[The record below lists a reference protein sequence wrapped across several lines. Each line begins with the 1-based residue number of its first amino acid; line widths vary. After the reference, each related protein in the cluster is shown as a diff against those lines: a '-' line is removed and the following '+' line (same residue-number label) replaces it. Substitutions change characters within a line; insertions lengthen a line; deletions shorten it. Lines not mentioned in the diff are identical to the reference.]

1 MRKKIV
7 MLALLSGLLFGCG
20 KGGSSAGGR
29 ISSDAGFEPD
39 KTQSTSD
46 SSTSSR
52 SSDVAPLSEP
62 LSMENINERISESR
76 PTMINYLC
84 SYTYSAPS
92 VTLHDRS
99 VLSIEYG
106 VPIKGKY
113 TRTHEKL
120 NSIDADELISE
131 ETSVA
136 YLKGEDYGIF
146 QDGQIEWN
154 RPYDSNFVLHNFTV
168 DSTIFP
174 DANIDQKS
182 NSFSGHVK
190 SGNESLFF
198 SRAASVSDVSL
209 DLKFDDKN
217 RLAYL
222 ESTFLSEK
230 KASVKVQCSYT
241 YDFVSVTIPE

>member
-1 MRKKIV
+1 MKKKIV
-7 MLALLSGLLFGCG
+7 MVALLSGLLFGCG
-20 KGGSSAGGR
+20 KGGSAAGDKA
-29 ISSDAGFEPD
+29 SSDAGYEPS
-39 KTQSTSD
+39 KIQSSSD

-52 SSDVAPLSEP
+52 PNDVAPISEP

-84 SYTYSAPS
+84 SYTYASPS

-106 VPIKGKY
+106 VPVKGKY

-168 DSTIFP
+168 DSTVFP
-174 DANIDQKS
+174 DATIDQKN
-182 NSFSGHVK
+182 NSFSGRVK
-190 SGNESLFF
+190 SGEESLFF
-198 SRAASVSDVSL
+198 SQTVSVFDVSL

-217 RLAYL
+217 RLTYL

-230 KASVKVQCSYT
+230 KALVKVQCSYT
-241 YDFVSVTIPE
+241 YNFVSVTIPE